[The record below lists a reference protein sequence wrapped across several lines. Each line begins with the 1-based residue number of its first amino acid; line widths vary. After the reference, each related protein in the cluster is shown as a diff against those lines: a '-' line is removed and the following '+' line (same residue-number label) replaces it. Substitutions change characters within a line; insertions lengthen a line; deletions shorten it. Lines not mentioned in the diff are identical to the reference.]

1 MGAEADASWSL
12 DSHHSGFEKM
22 ESGLN
27 AIARDYARFGLLFA
41 NEGRAA
47 GHQVVPN
54 DWIAKASSR
63 GPETAP
69 ADFYAFHWWTGDLN
83 RDPLPDGHVM
93 AAGNLGQFVYVA
105 PDRNA
110 VVVRLG
116 DHAGGHD
123 WPRLMVEIVAE
134 LD

>member
-12 DSHHSGFEKM
+12 DSHRNGFEKM

-27 AIARDYARFGLLFA
+27 ATARDYARLGLLFA

-47 GHQVVPN
+47 GRRVVPSE
-54 DWIAKASSR
+54 WVSQATSR

-69 ADFYAFHWWTGDLN
+69 ADVYAFHWWTGAINGDLF
-83 RDPLPDGHVM
+83 PDGHVM

-105 PDRNA
+105 PDRN
-110 VVVRLG
+110 VVIVRLG
-116 DHAGGHD
+116 NHAGDQD
-123 WPRLMVEIVAE
+123 WPSLMAEIVAG
-134 LD
+134 L